1 MITKY
6 SFLKEDVYILTTFNI
21 TLATFNLSNFLDY
34 ESLNLIEGLRYEF
47 FIKLRMIFGV
57 FLVWLM

>member
-1 MITKY
+1 MIIKY
-6 SFLKEDVYILTTFNI
+6 LFLKEDIYILTTFNI
-21 TLATFNLSNFLDY
+21 TLTTFNLSNFLDY

-57 FLVWLM
+57 FLVWLT

>member
-1 MITKY
+1 MIIKY
-6 SFLKEDVYILTTFNI
+6 LFLKEDVYILTTFNI
-21 TLATFNLSNFLDY
+21 TLTTFNTSNLLEY

-47 FIKLRMIFGV
+47 FIKLRIIFGV

>member
-57 FLVWLM
+57 FLVWLT

>member
-1 MITKY
+1 MITKN

-21 TLATFNLSNFLDY
+21 ILNTFVISNLLKY
-34 ESLNLIEGLRYEF
+34 KSLNLMEGLRYEF
-47 FIKLRMIFGV
+47 FVKLRIIFGV

>member
-1 MITKY
+1 MIIKY
-6 SFLKEDVYILTTFNI
+6 LFLKEDVYILTTFNI
-21 TLATFNLSNFLDY
+21 TLTTFNTSNLLEY

>member
-1 MITKY
+1 MIIKY
-6 SFLKEDVYILTTFNI
+6 LFLKEDIYILTTFNI
-21 TLATFNLSNFLDY
+21 TLTTFNTSNLLKY